1 MQLSCSIQNRTQN
14 KIIMLTFLNVDLL
27 GVSSLSCQNVSRDKM
42 FDYNYVL
49 IAYPFFGH
57 IIIISQ
63 AVLLEKRI
71 YIAKT
76 VNDTVHCYVI
86 ITGVPLAQLY
96 ST

>member
-14 KIIMLTFLNVDLL
+14 KIIMLTYLNVDLL
-27 GVSSLSCQNVSRDKM
+27 GVSSPSCHNVSRDELV
-42 FDYNYVL
+42 DYMYVL

-57 IIIISQ
+57 KIIISQ
-63 AVLLEKRI
+63 AILLEKRI

-76 VNDTVHCYVI
+76 INDTVHCYVI
-86 ITGVPLAQLY
+86 ITGFPLAQLY